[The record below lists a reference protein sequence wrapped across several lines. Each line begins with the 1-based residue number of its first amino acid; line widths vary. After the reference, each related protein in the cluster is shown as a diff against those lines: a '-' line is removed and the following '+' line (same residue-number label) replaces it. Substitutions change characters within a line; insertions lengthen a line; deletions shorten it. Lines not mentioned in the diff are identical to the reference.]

1 MENEKSNNKTPTIR
15 IKTDSD
21 LDLITKLLKIY
32 AIHKGEELR
41 DFEIKVMKYYIKYGY
56 SKETQDMIIEDTGK
70 KLGAVKTTE
79 TLLRRKGYI
88 LKGEMNMRKSRLSPE
103 MEVLRNNFILGKK
116 KLLALILERDYE

>member
-116 KLLALILERDYE
+116 KLLALILEREYE

>member
-116 KLLALILERDYE
+116 KLLALILERDY

>member
-116 KLLALILERDYE
+116 KLLALILERGYE

>member
-1 MENEKSNNKTPTIR
+1 MESEKSNNKTPTIR

-116 KLLALILERDYE
+116 KLLALILEREYE